1 MPKPQ
6 LSKKFLN
13 QLYDMNILDPDQ
25 DPMEQFQQMQDIQR
39 HYDSGKGPMESIT
52 DPDLKKPQATATPS
66 SSTHSKH
73 STQNP
78 VQTLFTDRARKLET
92 DKKGREATEKAQ
104 RKAKALA
111 KKEAT
116 SLQQGA
122 AMSKQAKY
130 AAEEGERLKE
140 EKMAKER
147 VQKQIEVD
155 KVERRERE
163 ELRKEAVRAGFDSH
177 GSRTSKPLV
186 LPQSSRGHSSGTK
199 SIGSRRRDQSNIF
212 VDRAPSPP
220 SSSRSRPAYSAN
232 NDLDQDA
239 TNGDYAAGELADEPS
254 TSEDYVPHGRN
265 RDSAGR
271 SRPQISLP
279 TRTSLSRS
287 GNRKPGRPTSDDD
300 DDDESRYC
308 MTCVKA
314 RFGLKKAIYVGNG
327 QWRCSGPCGGSG
339 AMVDATETSVPGWDW
354 AEQET
359 RDRMKRRFHSSLLM
373 RGEVDAAH
381 DRSPSS
387 VTRGDSVSSM
397 GTRLGGPRGPPASSY
412 SQFRSSPTTRPAHS
426 SRPTLSNP
434 PRAGASSSSRPSP
447 HRRTNTIE
455 RFDEHECAKKNPI
468 FSSGMAND
476 CPHPPS
482 LSRNCSHCDRG
493 VTTVCMPCVVRGC
506 GGQWC
511 DDCWDQMVA
520 RKRAAGAS
528 VTRPEGWQV
537 CQYRSRNPDRRSW
550 GRR

>member
-25 DPMEQFQQMQDIQR
+25 DPMEQFRQMQNIQQL
-39 HYDSGKGPMESIT
+39 YDSGQAPMESIT
-52 DPDLKKPQATATPS
+52 DPDLKKSQATATPS
-66 SSTHSKH
+66 SSTHSKQ
-73 STQNP
+73 STQDP

-92 DKKGREATEKAQ
+92 DKKEREATEKAQ

-130 AAEEGERLKE
+130 AAEER
-140 EKMAKER
+140 ER

-177 GSRTSKPLV
+177 GSRTSKLQV

-199 SIGSRRRDQSNIF
+199 SIRSRRRDQSNIF

-232 NDLDQDA
+232 DDLVQDA

-327 QWRCSGPCGGSG
+327 QWQCEGPCGGSG
-339 AMVDATETSVPGWDW
+339 AMVETTETSVPGWDW

-373 RGEVDAAH
+373 RGEVDAAR

-397 GTRLGGPRGPPASSY
+397 VHCVRLRPPDLRTHPDRLYPIPPAPALPVLPGRLHTPERTPSNAST
-412 SQFRSSPTTRPAHS
+412 STNVQRKIQFSAPAWLTIVRTREAYLEIARIAIVAL
-426 SRPTLSNP
+426 RPCAC
-434 PRAGASSSSRPSP
+434 RASLGAVGASGAMIAGIRWSR
-447 HRRTNTIE
+447 
-455 RFDEHECAKKNPI
+455 A
-468 FSSGMAND
+468 SG
-476 CPHPPS
+476 
-482 LSRNCSHCDRG
+482 LRG
-493 VTTVCMPCVVRGC
+493 
-506 GGQWC
+506 
-511 DDCWDQMVA
+511 
-520 RKRAAGAS
+520 RA
-528 VTRPEGWQV
+528 
-537 CQYRSRNPDRRSW
+537 
-550 GRR
+550 